1 MVASVPQHAIAG
13 LSNSSP
19 GDSKCMVGELT
30 SQSKGASESVK
41 LHVKHTF
48 FEIVDTAQQSQ
59 PELSNLRRTCSDS
72 AVFQL
77 AGACDSDDE
86 QVSDYGDEEVVL
98 LGFSDD
104 DGSDCDQSSTESAPS
119 EEERNCTVEEASEQN
134 RSSLASLSTSASASR
149 STPPEMEG
157 KDVVSFSAT
166 EADVLK
172 RKLEEMADEN
182 ARLSKENLSLRGQV
196 QPCTAHPMPSQ
207 SEGPAVAVEAPVN
220 AALAGPC
227 LNQFAMSSQMQL
239 RPPANGGPVGVVAPQ
254 CFAAYWVPAGM
265 QIAPVACFAMP
276 EMQRQP
282 QAESPRKRKNRT
294 NPSMA
299 ANGPD
304 RSTGVILP
312 NPTKDVPGPPPK
324 GPRTTVMIRNMPNN
338 YSREMLMDL
347 LDSCG
352 FAGQY
357 GFLYLPMDFKSQA
370 CLGYA
375 FVDCATT
382 DVASRLWDTF
392 DGFTNWAIPSRKASG
407 VSWSAPLQGLRAHV
421 ERYRNSPVMAADVPD
436 QFKPIVLENGVRV
449 PFPQPTREL
458 RATWQ
463 GRLGKTGEDKT
474 QQQQQQ

>member
-1 MVASVPQHAIAG
+1 M
-13 LSNSSP
+13 
-19 GDSKCMVGELT
+19 
-30 SQSKGASESVK
+30 
-41 LHVKHTF
+41 
-48 FEIVDTAQQSQ
+48 
-59 PELSNLRRTCSDS
+59 RRICSDS

-77 AGACDSDDE
+77 SGACNSDDE

-104 DGSDCDQSSTESAPS
+104 EGSDCDRSSTESAHS
-119 EEERNCTVEEASEQN
+119 EEERNSTVDEAIEHN

-157 KDVVSFSAT
+157 KDVISFSPT
-166 EADVLK
+166 EADVL
-172 RKLEEMADEN
+172 RQKLEEMADEN
-182 ARLSKENLSLRGQV
+182 VRLSKENSSLRSQFKPPSTT
-196 QPCTAHPMPSQ
+196 QPEKLSSPNENSANAM
-207 SEGPAVAVEAPVN
+207 EAPVN
-220 AALAGPC
+220 AAFAGPC
-227 LNQFAMSSQMQL
+227 LNQFPMSSQMQMGPGVL
-239 RPPANGGPVGVVAPQ
+239 APP

-265 QIAPVACFAMP
+265 QIAPMACLAMP

-282 QAESPRKRKNRT
+282 QAEPPQRRKNRG
-294 NPSMA
+294 NP

-312 NPTKDVPGPPPK
+312 NPTKDVPGPAQK

-375 FVDCATT
+375 FVDCATS
-382 DVASRLWDTF
+382 DVASRLWETF

-421 ERYRNSPVMAADVPD
+421 ERYRNSPVMAPDVPD
-436 QFKPIVLENGVRV
+436 QFKPIILENGVRMS
-449 PFPQPTREL
+449 FPPPTREL

-463 GRLGKTGEDKT
+463 GRQGKTGEEK
-474 QQQQQQ
+474 QQ